1 MGFLYKKCEVCS
13 ENISKLQCLVLGGFN
28 PSMKCKNCGTE
39 YKIIKTGLYNF
50 IDSIALEASVLLSL
64 FCAFAISFYIDK
76 DFIELSGIYFFSLVA
91 LLALLFLFFVA
102 SLLYALFIL
111 LFVAKF
117 EIKENNI
124 ENKQSNNIFSKFFSN
139 KDKR

>member
-1 MGFLYKKCEVCS
+1 M
-13 ENISKLQCLVLGGFN
+13 
-28 PSMKCKNCGTE
+28 
-39 YKIIKTGLYNF
+39 
-50 IDSIALEASVLLSL
+50 EASVLLSL

-76 DFIELSGIYFFSLVA
+76 NFIELSGIYFFGLVA

-139 KDKR
+139 KDRR